1 MIEGRVANR
10 RRRWVDRKTNNNI
23 QQRERTKTDLIIIER
38 NSNKVTV
45 QRKWNKNENQES
57 QRAIFIINI
66 VSKAQEIVKKIQNG
80 AAQSKMPDM
89 QTTVKKTRSTM
100 DSIRSA
106 I

>member
-1 MIEGRVANR
+1 MMEGRVANR

-57 QRAIFIINI
+57 
-66 VSKAQEIVKKIQNG
+66 
-80 AAQSKMPDM
+80 
-89 QTTVKKTRSTM
+89 
-100 DSIRSA
+100 
-106 I
+106 